1 MEGKFLQTS
10 AIWRYTITMQTG
22 GQNHMP
28 IHKDEETE
36 SLGAAVLSLLAGL
49 VFLAELGVILLLLQA

>member
-1 MEGKFLQTS
+1 
-10 AIWRYTITMQTG
+10 
-22 GQNHMP
+22 MP